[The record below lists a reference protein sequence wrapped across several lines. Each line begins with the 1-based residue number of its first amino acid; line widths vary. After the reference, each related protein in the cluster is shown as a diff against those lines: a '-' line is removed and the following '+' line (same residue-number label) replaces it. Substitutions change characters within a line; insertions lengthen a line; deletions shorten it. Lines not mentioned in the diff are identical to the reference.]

1 MAEIFTAI
9 WGFMPL
15 RRHLKYLSASSSL
28 APFATRSSKNLS
40 MSHVAIVN
48 SDARGLCPHVHPD
61 ADPEEP
67 RTRIGSGRNRR
78 RAHSG
83 TFFWWGFTLAAG
95 GQAGRL
101 RQGLAWVWHGSG
113 RGVPGVAGTGRA
125 WQGRTTG
132 AEGGKGEA
140 GEEGRGNFSKIIHG
154 YEKTKKSKAPVR
166 KIDRSILYAGG
177 SRHIHIG
184 VPSGPT
190 HVKTHAQ

>member
-113 RGVPGVAGTGRA
+113 MGLAGVCRGLPEPAGPGRVGQRGQREARERQGKRGGEIFQKLFMGTKKQKNQKPRCGKS
-125 WQGRTTG
+125 TG
-132 AEGGKGEA
+132 AYYMLGGLGI
-140 GEEGRGNFSKIIHG
+140 FI
-154 YEKTKKSKAPVR
+154 
-166 KIDRSILYAGG
+166 
-177 SRHIHIG
+177 
-184 VPSGPT
+184 
-190 HVKTHAQ
+190 

>member
-61 ADPEEP
+61 ARPEEP

-83 TFFWWGFTLAAG
+83 TFFWRGFTLAAG
-95 GQAGRL
+95 GQVCRS

-113 RGVPGVAGTGRA
+113 MGVPGLPGWPGVAGTGRGLA
-125 WQGRTTG
+125 GSDNGGRGRQERG
-132 AEGGKGEA
+132 AEGRSGEIFQKLFM
-140 GEEGRGNFSKIIHG
+140 G
-154 YEKTKKSKAPVR
+154 TKKQKNKSPGAENRPEHT
-166 KIDRSILYAGG
+166 ICWGG
-177 SRHIHIG
+177 LGIFI
-184 VPSGPT
+184 
-190 HVKTHAQ
+190 